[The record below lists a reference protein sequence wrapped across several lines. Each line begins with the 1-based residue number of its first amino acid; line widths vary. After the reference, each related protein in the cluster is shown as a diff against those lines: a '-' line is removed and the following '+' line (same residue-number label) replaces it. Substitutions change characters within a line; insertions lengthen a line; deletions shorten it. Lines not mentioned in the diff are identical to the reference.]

1 MAMITTPR
9 RQRTNKKTWK
19 KRVLSGKELA
29 RARREKLMKF
39 CSINLHLPTPRRMTL
54 KQRISKKKSIKDIS
68 TLLNM

>member
-29 RARREKLMKF
+29 KARREKLMKF
-39 CSINLHLPTPRRMTL
+39 RREQNKKNRL
-54 KQRISKKKSIKDIS
+54 KKKSKAQRN
-68 TLLNM
+68 LLKELNECK

>member
-39 CSINLHLPTPRRMTL
+39 RREQNKKNRL
-54 KQRISKKKSIKDIS
+54 KKKSKAQKN
-68 TLLNM
+68 LLKELDECK

>member
-29 RARREKLMKF
+29 KSRREKLMKF
-39 CSINLHLPTPRRMTL
+39 RREQNRL
-54 KQRISKKKSIKDIS
+54 KKKSKAQRN
-68 TLLNM
+68 LLKELNECK

>member
-29 RARREKLMKF
+29 KARREKLMKF
-39 CSINLHLPTPRRMTL
+39 RREQNKKNRL
-54 KQRISKKKSIKDIS
+54 KKKSKAQKN
-68 TLLNM
+68 LLKELDECK